1 MEIFAPTSL
10 GKYEYICLPMCT
22 YTNMCSRETTKFAI
36 LGAVYT
42 KPLSLSIQQ

>member
-10 GKYEYICLPMCT
+10 GKSEYICLPMCI
-22 YTNMCSRETTKFAI
+22 YTNMCSRETTKSAI

-42 KPLSLSIQQ
+42 KPLSLSTQQ